1 MSLKELLE
9 NNNDIYNIQTKADG
23 PKGKLPLTAEMLL
36 NLPSGDLFGMTMN
49 TGMGWNSSKLLGNQI
64 MIISTKA
71 GLRGKD
77 GNPTALG
84 LHSGHYEL
92 DIQTEVIAEQIESLG
107 GIPFATYVSDQCDGR
122 SQGTVGMFDSLPYR
136 NDASIVMRRLIR
148 SLPTRKGVIGIATCD
163 KGLPAMMM
171 ALVSQHDQPTILV
184 PGGVT
189 LPPKKGED
197 LAKIQTLGARYAHS
211 EITIDEAS
219 ELGCKACA
227 SAGGGCHFLGTAGT
241 SQVIAEALGLALP
254 HSALA
259 PSGQPVWED
268 IGRQSAKAMAIL
280 LKKGLTTKDIVTD
293 KSIENAM
300 MVHAA
305 IGGSTN
311 LLLHI
316 PAIAYAAGCR
326 MPTLEDWVRI
336 NRKVPRLVSVLPNGP
351 VNHPT
356 LRMFLAGGTPEVML
370 HLRRMGILHED
381 VLTVTGQ
388 TLKEVLDW
396 WESSNRRTK
405 MKQILWENDVVD
417 ADDVIMS
424 PEQAKKRG
432 LTSTVTFPIGNIAPE
447 GSVVKSTS
455 IDPSKI
461 DAYGIYRHTGVAKV
475 FTSEKAAIV
484 AIKSHQIKPKDI
496 MVIMGGGPLGTGMEE
511 TYQVTSA
518 LKHLPYGKEVSLLT
532 DARFSGVS
540 TGACIGHIGPEAL
553 AGGPFGKL
561 RDGDLIEIIIDCK
574 NLSGSL
580 NFIGTKEETV
590 TSTIGTTILAKRT
603 SHPDLQPHPKL
614 PEDTRLWAA
623 LQQASGGTWRGSIYD
638 TEKILKVL
646 EAGMRVLAKE
656 ED

>member
-9 NNNDIYNIQTKADG
+9 NNNDIFNIQTKADG
-23 PKGKLPLTAEMLL
+23 PKGRLPLTSEMLL

-49 TGMGWNSSKLLGNQI
+49 TGMGWDSSKLLGNQI

-211 EITIDEAS
+211 EITVNEAS

-241 SQVIAEALGLALP
+241 SQVVAEALGLALP

-280 LKKGLTTKDIVTD
+280 LKKGLTTKEIVTD

-316 PAIAYAAGCR
+316 PAIAHAAGCK

-405 MKQILWENDVVD
+405 MKQILWENDAVD

-447 GSVVKSTS
+447 GSVVKSTA

-461 DAYGIYRHTGVAKV
+461 DTYGIYRHTGVAKV

-580 NFIGTKEETV
+580 NFIGTKEETF
-590 TSTIGTTILAKRT
+590 TPTIGTTILEKRT
-603 SHPDLQPHPKL
+603 PHPDLQPHAKL